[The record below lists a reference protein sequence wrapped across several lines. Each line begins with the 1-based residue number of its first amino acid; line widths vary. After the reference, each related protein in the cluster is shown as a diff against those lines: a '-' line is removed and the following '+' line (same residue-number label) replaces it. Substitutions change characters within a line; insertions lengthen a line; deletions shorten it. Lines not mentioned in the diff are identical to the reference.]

1 MTTVIT
7 RIFEDEAAASKTAK
21 YLRLKGLPDSA
32 VKVIAGGDADDLSEA
47 LRKAQVHE
55 DAVKPYADSIKKG
68 HAALIVRATYVPL
81 GAPRITR
88 DILARR
94 DTVDMG
100 DVMEEHY
107 FTDPPEKSKSI
118 LKHHPRFLTA
128 RIRGGGPVM
137 GPKTVI
143 RNRKATSA
151 VGKERHVSR
160 LFWPMPLLST
170 KERRIKVHRGGRY
183 MSKSFWPMPL
193 LSHKERRK
201 SVVEGGGPV
210 FSRALGWPTS

>member
-7 RIFEDEAAASKTAK
+7 RIFEDEAAARKTAG
-21 YLRLKGLPDSA
+21 YLKLKGLPAGA
-32 VKVIAGGDADDLSEA
+32 VEVISGGDADSLPDA
-47 LRKAQVHE
+47 LRKARVHE
-55 DAVKPYADSIKKG
+55 DAVAPYAESIAKG
-68 HAALIVRATYVPL
+68 HAALIVRATYIPL

-100 DVMEEHY
+100 DVLEEQY
-107 FTDPPEKSKSI
+107 YTDPPEKSKSV
-118 LKHHPRFLTA
+118 LKHHPLFLTA

-151 VGKERHVSR
+151 VGKARSASR
-160 LFWPMPLLST
+160 LFWPMPLLSR

-183 MSKSFWPMPL
+183 MSKAFWPMPL
-193 LSHKERRK
+193 LSHRERRK